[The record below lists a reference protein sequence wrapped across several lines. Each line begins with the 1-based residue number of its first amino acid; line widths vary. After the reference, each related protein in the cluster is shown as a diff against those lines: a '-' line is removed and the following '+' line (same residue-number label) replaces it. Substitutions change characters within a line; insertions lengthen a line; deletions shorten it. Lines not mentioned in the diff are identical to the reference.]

1 MKYCISYLGSW
12 INMCIFC
19 TYQFLFNFK
28 LYNAFLRIIRKLVR
42 KRTQFNATNTPEHQH
57 ILNIP

>member
-1 MKYCISYLGSW
+1 MFVSLCFTFFVFGLS
-12 INMCIFC
+12 
-19 TYQFLFNFK
+19 FNFK
-28 LYNAFLRIIRKLVR
+28 LYIAFWSIIRKLVR

>member
-1 MKYCISYLGSW
+1 MFVWLCFTFFMFRL
-12 INMCIFC
+12 
-19 TYQFLFNFK
+19 LFDFK
-28 LYNAFLRIIRKLVR
+28 LYIAFWRIIRKLVR

>member
-1 MKYCISYLGSW
+1 MKYCISYVGSC

-19 TYQFLFNFK
+19 TYQLLFNFK
-28 LYNAFLRIIRKLVR
+28 FYITLWRIIRKLVR

-57 ILNIP
+57 ILNVP